1 MSLGWN
7 KEDDGPDDSP
17 VHIGSEDYAMS
28 PALALA
34 PKLTG
39 QAPTTQ
45 SRVLYSNLE
54 RPRKR
59 KKFSSSSKGSQIDV
73 AGGGGII

>member
-1 MSLGWN
+1 
-7 KEDDGPDDSP
+7 
-17 VHIGSEDYAMS
+17 MS

-39 QAPTTQ
+39 QAPTAQ

-73 AGGGGII
+73 TGGGGIV